1 MKRLNKVCEL
11 ETYALSEDNMIAAW
25 VESFIEVMRTLD
37 AAIIPYKGVDRSA
50 NYLWMKENPNSWI
63 TGV

>member
-1 MKRLNKVCEL
+1 
-11 ETYALSEDNMIAAW
+11 MIAAW